1 MVGSVTPVGGCS
13 CSATR
18 GGTTVLILAIPCW
31 CSSSVV
37 GDHRCDLVGIVT
49 LLRVPTVMVILED
62 GATGDGG
69 ANLAGGACL
78 FGGSLKLFG
87 DRIWYRGDDGVDAA
101 VVGRRVTLQF

>member
-49 LLRVPTVMVILED
+49 LLRVPTVMVEQP
-62 GATGDGG
+62 TMGG
-69 ANLAGGACL
+69 ANLAGGAGL